1 MPAFLLALLSGAS
14 AVVARLASLV
24 VPVATLGA
32 GVVSLAYGA
41 KILLSVGFIFFVVIP
56 AILVIQGQLYTI
68 WASSEAPAFI
78 DYTIIIITKAVDAL
92 QFLFSFSYIFL
103 PTSTIAVSTGLFIY
117 VMFWTL
123 GILYRYLINPL
134 FKAAGLV

>member
-68 WASSEAPAFI
+68 WAE
-78 DYTIIIITKAVDAL
+78 
-92 QFLFSFSYIFL
+92 
-103 PTSTIAVSTGLFIY
+103 
-117 VMFWTL
+117 
-123 GILYRYLINPL
+123 
-134 FKAAGLV
+134 